1 MKKSVQEKARDIIQ
15 PIAKDL
21 GYTLIEVLYKKTQ
34 HGMELAVTID
44 KENGITLND
53 CEQLSRALD
62 NPLDENDITNGTSYN
77 LTVSSYGLN
86 RSLKTDY
93 DFNKFLQ
100 KEITIKFYKPF
111 LKEKEIVCVLKEYKK
126 TSIIILYNNEEHEID
141 LKDTANIK
149 PFIKF

>member
-1 MKKSVQEKARDIIQ
+1 MKKSIREMAYEIIE
-15 PIAKDL
+15 PITKEL
-21 GYTLIEVLYKKTQ
+21 GYTLIEVDYRKA
-34 HGMELAVTID
+34 HNGMELAVTID
-44 KENGITLND
+44 KENGVTLND
-53 CEQLSRALD
+53 CERLSRALD
-62 NPLDENDITNGTSYN
+62 NPLDEKDITNGASYN

-100 KEITIKFYKPF
+100 KEITIKFYEPF
-111 LKEKEIVCVLKEYKK
+111 LGQKEIVCVLKEYKK
-126 TSIIILYNNEEHEID
+126 SSIVVKYENEEHEIN